1 MPDNSS
7 HSAAARRM
15 VEALLET
22 PKLAIDKMPVLHQIF
37 ERVGT
42 SCSENMRR
50 YCAAPTTFFINQV
63 KPDNAWDVLEN
74 YDDAIAAT
82 FYVPEWDSTIL
93 IGVDRKF
100 VFALIE
106 SSYGA
111 DGTEA
116 PYESSRP
123 FSNFE
128 ARFIKEVLLMAASS
142 LEACFESVSQVTF
155 RFDRLETS
163 VEFTILGPNDMPVV
177 AAQILFQVLDHG
189 GRMFILIPQAAL
201 YPIRKKLA
209 REHQPVSQSN
219 DPRWMQRMQRGIS
232 QTDVTLQAVLETRT
246 MTLGEIRELKVGQLV
261 PLRAHTQDLI
271 AIQSGGEQLFAAKLG
286 QGNGRFLCVIE
297 TVNSAKDSIIDNLM
311 KSLGKS

>member
-1 MPDNSS
+1 
-7 HSAAARRM
+7 
-15 VEALLET
+15 
-22 PKLAIDKMPVLHQIF
+22 
-37 ERVGT
+37 
-42 SCSENMRR
+42 
-50 YCAAPTTFFINQV
+50 
-63 KPDNAWDVLEN
+63 
-74 YDDAIAAT
+74 
-82 FYVPEWDSTIL
+82 
-93 IGVDRKF
+93 
-100 VFALIE
+100 
-106 SSYGA
+106 
-111 DGTEA
+111 
-116 PYESSRP
+116 
-123 FSNFE
+123 
-128 ARFIKEVLLMAASS
+128 MAASS